1 VSQWNI
7 STSRYS
13 LRLYIDV
20 NTLVNTPRLIISH
33 FHPFSQSRGR
43 KREKSALRAKKGISE
58 KRVYGYVLLFILI
71 QFCALSGD
79 LSRLCIRICTRII
92 TLLREGC
99 ITSRY
104 APSVTDAERLRDSY
118 NIIAYLRYY
127 IPAARCDTSC
137 CDRGHPLPL
146 YPSPNYRMMTF
157 PRRGALRDKANS
169 RRAGSTRSSLRNSWR
184 SVNDVGATWAAVVIA
199 AKSPST
205 EAEVS
210 RHLTRIGRLLAAFHR
225 RDEYRIVPDR

>member
-20 NTLVNTPRLIISH
+20 NTLVNRDSSSAIFIR
-33 FHPFSQSRGR
+33 SRNRVAGNER
-43 KREKSALRAKKGISE
+43 NLRSVQRRGFRKSAFTVTSCYLSSFSSAR
-58 KRVYGYVLLFILI
+58 
-71 QFCALSGD
+71 LSGD

-92 TLLREGC
+92 TPLREGC

-184 SVNDVGATWAAVVIA
+184 SVNDVGATWAAVVTA
-199 AKSPST
+199 AKSLST

-225 RDEYRIVPDR
+225 RDESRIVPDR